1 MAIVA
6 RLLDGRFMARDT
18 SDEITVPVAGGAQ
31 AVTVTMK
38 DLKQVEYVVQVNVTT
53 DPVVD
58 VSVPQNI
65 KIDKNVVGLTLYC
78 GAGTTLTVEAIC
90 TGF

>member
-1 MAIVA
+1 VAIVA
-6 RLLDGRFMARDT
+6 RLPDGRFIARDA
-18 SDEITVPVAGGAQ
+18 SDTITVPVGGGAQ

-65 KIDKNVVGLTLYC
+65 AIDKNVVGMTLYC
-78 GAGTTLTVEAIC
+78 GAGTTLTVEAIA